1 MGEKNGQSEKDTTEK
16 LKKQL
21 ITEKSIRL
29 LQQNQYTFHVDSKLT
44 KTEMKSWIEGFFAV
58 KVVGINS
65 SRISNRRKKK
75 GKLSLN
81 STSKKK
87 MIARLR
93 ANYFIPLFLN

>member
-1 MGEKNGQSEKDTTEK
+1 MEKSKN
-16 LKKQL
+16 QL

-44 KTEMKSWIEGFFAV
+44 KTQMKSWIEQFFDV
-58 KVVGINS
+58 KVEGINS
-65 SRISNRRKKK
+65 SRVARKGRR